1 MKDLFIGVDIGTS
14 STKVIATDRDLQAV
28 YTAGRPYP
36 LLTPQ
41 PGYAEQDA
49 SVIVAAIMD
58 GLKEVITACS
68 SRGTIRAVSLSSAMH
83 GLLLL
88 DAQQQPIS
96 PLVTWADKRSSAEA
110 AYLQQTEAGKDIY
123 YHTGTPV
130 HPMAPLSKLVWF
142 QQQAPDLLQHAAKI
156 VGMKEFFILQ
166 ATGAL
171 LTDHSIASA
180 TGLFDLSSRTWY
192 GPALD
197 VAGIAAHQLPSPVST
212 TTVLP
217 PLKPEIAKHLNIDV
231 AVPWIIGASDG
242 CLANLGVAADTP
254 AKAAL
259 TIGTSGAIR
268 VTTRVPRVDKKRRLF
283 TYILDDERYIVG
295 GSINNG
301 GIMLQWF
308 KDHLMGQPEGL
319 AQQLAATAAIPP
331 GSDGLLCL
339 PYLLGERAPN
349 WNSYDKGV
357 YFGVQYQHTGAHF
370 LKAMLEGIAFTLRNI
385 GAAMADTCGPFDTL
399 LANGGLLRSPE
410 WLQIIANVFDKR
422 VVKTPAEDASA
433 VGAIILAM
441 EALGTD
447 SSNRDFDEAATEHSL
462 LPEAAASQHYEALLP
477 LFNDL
482 YHKLKADF
490 VRQPS
495 R

>member
-1 MKDLFIGVDIGTS
+1 M
-14 STKVIATDRDLQAV
+14 IATDANLQAV

-41 PGYAEQDA
+41 PGYAEQEA
-49 SVIVAAIMD
+49 ATIVAAIFD
-58 GLKEVITACS
+58 GLKEVITACA

-88 DAQQQPIS
+88 DHHNQPIS
-96 PLVTWADKRSSAEA
+96 PLVTWADKRSKAQA
-110 AYLQQTEAGKDIY
+110 AAFQHTAAGKDIY

-130 HPMAPLSKLVWF
+130 HPMAPLSKLRWF
-142 QQQAPDLLQHAAKI
+142 QQHEPALMQQAAKV
-156 VGMKEFFILQ
+156 VGMKAYFIFL

-180 TGLFDLSSRTWY
+180 TGLFDLESRTWY
-192 GPALD
+192 APALD
-197 VAGIAAHQLPSPVST
+197 AAGISTNQLPEPVST
-212 TTVLP
+212 TTTLP
-217 PLKPEIAKHLNIDV
+217 PLKPEIAQQLAIDPSI
-231 AVPWIIGASDG
+231 PWIIGASDG

-268 VTTRVPRVDKKRRLF
+268 VTTHEPRVDQKRRLF
-283 TYILDDERYIVG
+283 TYILDDQRYIVG

-308 KDHLMGQPEGL
+308 KDHLMGQPDSLHE
-319 AQQLAATAAIPP
+319 QLAATATIPP

-349 WNSYDKGV
+349 WNSYDRGV
-357 YFGVQYQHTGAHF
+357 FFGVHYQHTGAHF
-370 LKAMLEGIAFTLRNI
+370 LNAMLEGIAFTLRNI
-385 GAAMADTCGPFDTL
+385 GEAITDTCGPFDIL

-410 WLQIIANVFDKR
+410 WLQIIANVFGKR
-422 VVKTPAEDASA
+422 VVKTPGDDASA
-433 VGAIILAM
+433 IGAIILAM
-441 EALGTD
+441 ETLGTETI
-447 SSNRDFDEAATEHSL
+447 NRDFDEEAAGNSL
-462 LPEAAASQHYEALLP
+462 LPATEAHAQYDALVP

-482 YHKLKADF
+482 YHKLQADF
-490 VRQPS
+490 VRLPT